1 MIKNFRY
8 DGTFSDHILVLGQ
21 TGCAKT
27 SFIQSLGKN
36 KVFGSDLL
44 SIIWVSKINLL
55 NNREDEI
62 RQCFSYTK
70 VEFHY
75 PNGVEGLNL
84 IIETFQKETYDED
97 KKTNDKCNVFGEN
110 KKLDQFIVMD
120 DILGLAEKSNDFAN
134 FLTVSRKFS
143 YICLYIFH
151 IICPTRLIWQMILFQ
166 TKIFNIFI
174 STIQSGN
181 ILKTLTS
188 NCDRETINY
197 TPPRNLWINRL
208 YMPISNKLNILA

>member
-8 DGTFSDHILVLGQ
+8 DVTFSDHILVLGQ

-55 NNREDEI
+55 NNREDKI

-97 KKTNDKCNVFGEN
+97 KKTNDSDDCNIFGEN
-110 KKLDQFIVMD
+110 KKLDN
-120 DILGLAEKSNDFAN
+120 LL
-134 FLTVSRKFS
+134 LWT
-143 YICLYIFH
+143 
-151 IICPTRLIWQMILFQ
+151 
-166 TKIFNIFI
+166 
-174 STIQSGN
+174 
-181 ILKTLTS
+181 TS
-188 NCDRETINY
+188 QV
-197 TPPRNLWINRL
+197 
-208 YMPISNKLNILA
+208 